1 MCPPCTPGTLDPAHL
16 HMPLVPRCCR
26 ADGLG
31 WLLLAWP
38 ALGGIVFQLTLL
50 HLPLALLPT
59 RYQDGISAPAA
70 VKLQASMLLLLL
82 FSPAR
87 PVAALGL
94 SLVCVCV
101 CCKVGALVLG

>member
-1 MCPPCTPGTLDPAHL
+1 
-16 HMPLVPRCCR
+16 MPLVPRCCR

-82 FSPAR
+82 FRPPALWLR
-87 PVAALGL
+87 WA
-94 SLVCVCV
+94 SLWCVCV
-101 CCKVGALVLG
+101 CMLQSGCARVGVIYIAP